1 MEMMA
6 MRGVRKTWIAA
17 AAGLVV
23 AGAIPVVAAVA
34 GDDEGSED
42 RPAAGAE
49 SGAESDEAER
59 GALVDAEPLFA
70 LPDGEAAAD
79 ELTENGFDAS
89 DTEHGVDLWRLTY
102 RTVDA
107 EGAPTT
113 ASGVLALPRDAGE
126 RLQLVSYAHGTEVD
140 RASAPSVSRGF
151 ATAPTVAYASAG
163 YAAVAPD
170 YLGLGEGPGP
180 HPWMDVPS
188 ETTAS
193 LDLLRAAR
201 EFAPREGRE
210 LEPEV
215 LVTGF
220 SQGASA
226 ALGLGRELREGGDD
240 YFTLGA
246 LAPVSGGYDFAASQL
261 PAVLD
266 GRVDPRWAVA
276 YGAYLLVAF
285 DRLHDVYGAPEDVF
299 RAPYADTVED
309 LFDGDHPGEEVMAGL
324 PASLDELLT
333 DEGRRLLAEPTG
345 AMADALAELDGVC
358 SDWDPEAPLTLFE
371 ATDDEQAVNEN
382 TDACL
387 ASFRAAGVDPG
398 EVDLGEVDFEGSRH
412 IGSHV
417 AAIPEIIDWFHRVA

>member
-1 MEMMA
+1 
-6 MRGVRKTWIAA
+6 MRGARKTWIVAA
-17 AAGLVV
+17 AAGLAV
-23 AGAIPVVAAVA
+23 AGAVPVVAAVTQ
-34 GDDEGSED
+34 DDEG
-42 RPAAGAE
+42 PAETTARE
-49 SGAESDEAER
+49 SGER
-59 GALVDAEPLFA
+59 GALVDAEPFFSLA
-70 LPDGEAAAD
+70 DGEAAAD
-79 ELTENGFDAS
+79 ELTGNGFDAS
-89 DTEHGVDLWRLTY
+89 HAEHGVDLWRLTY

-113 ASGVLALPRDAGE
+113 ASGVLALPRDAGQ
-126 RLQLVSYAHGTEVD
+126 RLRAVSYAHGTEVD
-140 RASAPSVSRGF
+140 RGAAPSVNRGF
-151 ATAPTVAYASAG
+151 ATAPPVAYASAG

-170 YLGLGEGPGP
+170 YLGMGEGPGP

-201 EFAPREGRE
+201 AFASEEGRE
-210 LEPEV
+210 LAPEV

-226 ALGLGRELREGGDD
+226 ALGLGRELRDGGDD
-240 YFTLGA
+240 YFGLGA

-266 GRVDPRWAVA
+266 GRVAPQWAVA
-276 YGAYLLVAF
+276 YSAYLLVAF
-285 DRLHDVYGAPEDVF
+285 DRLHDVYETPADVF
-299 RAPYADTVED
+299 RAPYADTVEE
-309 LFDGDHPGEEVMAGL
+309 LFGGDHPGEEVMAGL
-324 PASLDELLT
+324 PGSLDELLT

-358 SDWDPEAPLTLFE
+358 SDWDPEAPLTLWE

-387 ASFRAAGVDPG
+387 ASFRAAGVDPDRR
-398 EVDLGEVDFEGSRH
+398 DLGEVDFEGSRH

-417 AAIPEIIDWFHRVA
+417 AAVPEIIHWFDGIS